1 MSCALQASRVRLT
14 CQGVRRLKPKNKSQ
28 GIQEPNLKPAQKE
41 NNPQPQPETRRRAR
55 VASSAA
61 AASSTPSVTDCF
73 PLFFEIVTL
82 TISTP
87 TLRLF
92 RADLFSSV
100 MSTGSLST
108 QGLNYRSP
116 WCDSGQGPGAFEKPT
131 WGL

>member
-73 PLFFEIVTL
+73 PLWPGPRRVRE
-82 TISTP
+82 
-87 TLRLF
+87 
-92 RADLFSSV
+92 ADLGLMSV
-100 MSTGSLST
+100 ASHQAHEPDTKQKHAIWNSKHPAT
-108 QGLNYRSP
+108 
-116 WCDSGQGPGAFEKPT
+116 
-131 WGL
+131 